1 MLKLEGRVSQNRFKR
16 FNYIPFFIAG
26 ALLFC
31 LIGCATSTDRC
42 HPEFNH
48 RIQPIKTLCLL
59 PSDAIVYEELPGG
72 RLKQR
77 NDLNEAAG
85 LSVQRALV
93 TELTARDFRVLT
105 YPVGPTHRTAELQ
118 EVLNLYRAVNKS
130 IQLHTFGPEVFTD
143 KQTQF
148 EYSVG
153 SLKTLL
159 QQNGADAFVFVR
171 VLYRFS
177 LQQSRSFVSLGLADA
192 TGTILWY
199 GANGSREAACIEDQD
214 KTTHLV
220 NKVLANFP
228 EGRL

>member
-1 MLKLEGRVSQNRFKR
+1 
-16 FNYIPFFIAG
+16 
-26 ALLFC
+26 
-31 LIGCATSTDRC
+31 LIGCATSTDRR
-42 HPEFNH
+42 HPEFND
-48 RIQPIKTLCLL
+48 RIQSIKTVCLL
-59 PSDAIVYEELPGG
+59 PSDTLVYDEIADG

-77 NDLNEAAG
+77 NDRSEAAG
-85 LSVQRALV
+85 LSIQQALV
-93 TELTARDFRVLT
+93 AELTARDFRVLT
-105 YPVGPTHRTAELQ
+105 YPIGATHLTAELQ
-118 EVLNLYRAVNKS
+118 EVLSLYRAVNKS
-130 IQLHTFGPEVFTD
+130 IQLHTFGPEVFTA
-143 KQTQF
+143 KRTRF

-153 SLKTLL
+153 PLKTLL

-199 GANGSREAACIEDQD
+199 GANGSKEAAGIEDPD

-220 NKVLANFP
+220 KKVLANFP

>member
-1 MLKLEGRVSQNRFKR
+1 M
-16 FNYIPFFIAG
+16 
-26 ALLFC
+26 
-31 LIGCATSTDRC
+31 IGCATSTDRC

-59 PSDAIVYEELPGG
+59 PSDAIVYEELPDG

-199 GANGSREAACIEDQD
+199 GANGSREAPGIEDQD

>member
-1 MLKLEGRVSQNRFKR
+1 M
-16 FNYIPFFIAG
+16 
-26 ALLFC
+26 
-31 LIGCATSTDRC
+31 IGCATSTDRC

-48 RIQPIKTLCLL
+48 RIQPIKTVCLL
-59 PSDAIVYEELPGG
+59 PSDVLVYEELPDG
-72 RLKQR
+72 RLKQL
-77 NDLNEAAG
+77 NDRSEAAG
-85 LSVQRALV
+85 LSIQQALV

-105 YPVGPTHRTAELQ
+105 YPVGATHRTAELQ
-118 EVLNLYRAVNKS
+118 EVLSLYRAVNRS
-130 IQLHTFGPEVFTD
+130 IQLHTFGPEVFTA
-143 KQTQF
+143 KRTRF

-153 SLKTLL
+153 PLKTLL

-199 GANGSREAACIEDQD
+199 GANGSREAAGIEDPD

-220 NKVLANFP
+220 KKVLANFP

>member
-1 MLKLEGRVSQNRFKR
+1 MEGRVSHNRFKI
-16 FNYIPFFIAG
+16 FSYCSFFIVG
-26 ALLFC
+26 TLLLC

-42 HPEFNH
+42 HPEFKH

-59 PSDAIVYEELPGG
+59 PSEAIVYEELPDG

-77 NDLNEAAG
+77 SDRSKAAG
-85 LSVQRALV
+85 LLVQQALV

-105 YPVGPTHRTAELQ
+105 YPVAPTHRTAELQ
-118 EVLNLYRAVNKS
+118 EVLSLYRAVNKS
-130 IQLHTFGPEVFTD
+130 IQLHTFGPEVFTA

-153 SLKTLL
+153 PLKTLL

-199 GANGSREAACIEDQD
+199 GANGSREAVGIEDPD

-220 NKVLANFP
+220 KKVLANFP